1 MFQHVTILISFIFAL
16 ALAHVFSSASL
27 LILHRDRVR
36 FSGLLATTMLNA
48 ALGII
53 ISWLF
58 LWQLQEIKRW
68 SLGEVLLQLI
78 WVIPQYFT
86 ASLVAMPQTEAGA
99 LDMAAFY
106 ERQRRIIYA
115 AFIIL
120 FVMESVEVYGDRHNL
135 ASWTSNEW
143 VAAALTNA
151 GLAVC
156 AAVAGWATP
165 RWLQWVGVF
174 GMLAA
179 NVWFLVGYTLGS

>member
-27 LILHRDRVR
+27 LILHRDRVL

-68 SLGEVLLQLI
+68 SLGEVLLQLS

-86 ASLVAMPQTEAGA
+86 VSLVAMSEREGST
-99 LDMAAFY
+99 LDMTAFY
-106 ERQRRIIYA
+106 ERQRRVIYV
-115 AFIIL
+115 AFIVL

-135 ASWTSNEW
+135 ASWTSDEW
-143 VAAALTNA
+143 VAAVLTNA
-151 GLAVC
+151 SLGVC
-156 AAVAGWATP
+156 AAIAGWAKP
-165 RWLQWVGVF
+165 RWLQWLGVV

-179 NVWFLVGYTLGS
+179 NVWFLVGYTLG

>member
-1 MFQHVTILISFIFAL
+1 MFQHVIILISFIFAL

-27 LILHRDRVR
+27 LILHRDRVL

-58 LWQLQEIKRW
+58 LWQLEEIKRW
-68 SLGEVLLQLI
+68 SLGEVLLQLL

-86 ASLVAMPQTEAGA
+86 VSLVAMPPAEAGA
-99 LDMAAFY
+99 LDMIAFY
-106 ERQRRIIYA
+106 ERQRRVIYA
-115 AFIIL
+115 AFIVL
-120 FVMESVEVYGDRHNL
+120 FATESVEVFGDRHNL

-151 GLAVC
+151 SLGVC
-156 AAVAGWATP
+156 AAIAGWAKP
-165 RWLQWVGVF
+165 RWLQWLGVV

-179 NVWFLVGYTLGS
+179 NVWFLVGYTLS